1 MLASLARHQ
10 FSAVRHAV
18 EQARP
23 ITRHAIDIRGAI
35 ALIFARCYLVLL
47 AGRDKRSDTR
57 GPDTRRPDTRGRESR
72 MHHALSLAFG
82 ALVLGGVI
90 LIPVTV
96 IILLIDCTMK
106 SFLGVD
112 LTRNQH
118 FFDLPR

>member
-57 GPDTRRPDTRGRESR
+57 GPDTRGRESR